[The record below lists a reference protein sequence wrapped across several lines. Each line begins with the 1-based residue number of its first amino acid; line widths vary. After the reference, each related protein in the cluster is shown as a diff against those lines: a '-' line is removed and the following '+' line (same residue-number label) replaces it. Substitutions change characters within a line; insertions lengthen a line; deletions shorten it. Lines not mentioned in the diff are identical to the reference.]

1 MVVSTLQVILE
12 IDTNYS
18 VLYININAIYIFY
31 IYSYNHICVRCDKL
45 VILILLST
53 MCTIRHDPLIS
64 SRILLGLTEFAP
76 RLFKTWAEMSLMRN
90 LNLPLLEICSWK
102 ITVNRS
108 QQHQGDYNF
117 QNTGFRNLSF
127 QQSLA
132 IVTPNHVL
140 TTAQLFL
147 HSSDQL

>member
-1 MVVSTLQVILE
+1 MVVSTLQVNLE

-31 IYSYNHICVRCDKL
+31 RNSYNHICVRCDKL

-53 MCTIRHDPLIS
+53 MYTIIRDLLIS

-90 LNLPLLEICSWK
+90 LNLPL
-102 ITVNRS
+102 V
-108 QQHQGDYNF
+108 
-117 QNTGFRNLSF
+117 
-127 QQSLA
+127 
-132 IVTPNHVL
+132 
-140 TTAQLFL
+140 
-147 HSSDQL
+147 